1 MTFTESFTD
10 RRVYHRRLS
19 QSFDRACE
27 DLRRV
32 AFSYFFFHL
41 IFLTL
46 LCSQALFFL
55 CYLALFH
62 LSTFLAFILGSF
74 FLTFFSFLILRVYLQ
89 ANKPDRLVQVLQNY
103 LTGVKQV
110 IGFDDSIVEHHIALA
125 QSCQKFAAHLHDSE
139 YHLLIRPSFPKSL
152 QLILQRLSAF
162 SFWRDYHQFKE
173 LLLLHAIEEH
183 LAVIKV
189 EPVSLEVHAA
199 MANAYVMLSS
209 LCADPRKYSG
219 FDESKWISPE
229 RYNEFM
235 LKKFRKFS
243 QLAIE
248 EFKILNDYAPHD
260 PWVHMQLAYSYHDLQ
275 MPEEEMKEYEKVLQ
289 LTPGDKEILFKLG
302 MLYFHEGKN
311 AEGLRIY
318 EALRRTNY
326 QKAER
331 LIKFYGSWS
340 MGSFTS

>member
-1 MTFTESFTD
+1 MAFTESLAD
-10 RRVYHRRLS
+10 RRMYHKQLS
-19 QSFDRACE
+19 QSFDGACE
-27 DLRRV
+27 NLRR
-32 AFSYFFFHL
+32 ATFSFFLFHL
-41 IFLTL
+41 FFLSL
-46 LCSQALFFL
+46 LGFQAIFFL
-55 CYLALFH
+55 CYLALFQ
-62 LSTFLAFILGSF
+62 LSTFLAFVLGAF

-89 ANKPDRLVQVLQNY
+89 ANKPDKLVEVMQNY
-103 LTGVKQV
+103 LAKVKQV
-110 IGFDDSIVEHHIALA
+110 IGFDDSLVEHHIALA

-139 YHLLIRPSFPKSL
+139 YHLLSNTSLPKAL
-152 QLILQRLSAF
+152 LPLLQRLSAF
-162 SFWRDYHQFKE
+162 SFWKDYHQFKE
-173 LLLLHAIEEH
+173 LLLLQAIEEH
-183 LAVIKV
+183 LVVVKV

-229 RYNEFM
+229 RYSEFM

-248 EFKILNDYAPHD
+248 EFKILNAYAPND

-275 MPEEEMKEYEKVLQ
+275 MPEEEMREYEKVLQ

-331 LIKFYGSWS
+331 LIKFYGSSS
-340 MGSFTS
+340 MI